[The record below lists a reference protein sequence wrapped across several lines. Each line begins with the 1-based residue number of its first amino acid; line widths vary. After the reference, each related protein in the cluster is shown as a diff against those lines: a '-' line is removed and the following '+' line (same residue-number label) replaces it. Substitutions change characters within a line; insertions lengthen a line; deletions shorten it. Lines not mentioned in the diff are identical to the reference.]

1 MSNSVQPHRR
11 QPTRFLHP
19 WDSPGKNT
27 GVGCHF
33 LLQCMHA
40 KLLQPCPTLCDP
52 MDSSLPGSS
61 VHGILQARILERVA
75 RLLDP
80 CYLFSQVRSQYF
92 ISAIIS
98 SGNLMLRGHC
108 CKILSGSSWPH
119 RKVSNKLLQKV
130 FQNSGSTIFLLENVC
145 PVLSQTLTF
154 SLHYYPEK
162 VFVTEPN
169 NKPYYKTLNYR
180 CINL

>member
-1 MSNSVQPHRR
+1 MSNSVRPHGQ
-11 QPTRFLHP
+11 QPTRLLYP
-19 WDSPGKNT
+19 RDSPGKNT
-27 GVGCHF
+27 GGGCQIARP
-33 LLQCMHA
+33 LLF
-40 KLLQPCPTLCDP
+40 
-52 MDSSLPGSS
+52 
-61 VHGILQARILERVA
+61 I
-75 RLLDP
+75 
-80 CYLFSQVRSQYF
+80 SQVRSQYF
-92 ISAIIS
+92 ISAMIS